1 MPIPNFF
8 DVTRKSKTAKSVPT
22 SPWMNNLYSTK
33 DEQFNVNIP
42 EIGTGPTGLPEVP
55 SDAYNLDTAV
65 PWRDK
70 QYELSIEKILGA
82 GGQQAAGLDRVI
94 EKRGQ
99 DAENVIRDALAASS
113 GPAMSQQDID
123 QTFAQDADR
132 VGQGFNDDIAS
143 VRNYLGGSGIT
154 GGGYAAG
161 LASQYQMARMGQI
174 TDARRSLQLE
184 AAKMNTAKKMADF
197 NNTLSLASIVNRDP
211 AMVGMD
217 WTQNILDLRMQQQ
230 GVEKQDRASREQ
242 AKAAKKAGN
251 MAAIGQGLG
260 IAGKLFGAI

>member
-1 MPIPNFF
+1 MPYTSTAYGPK
-8 DVTRKSKTAKSVPT
+8 KSKIDPAAPT
-22 SPWMNNLYSTK
+22 SDWMNNLYETK

-42 EIGTGPTGLPEVP
+42 TIGTSPGGMPVIPKDV
-55 SDAYNLDTAV
+55 YNLDTAV

-82 GGQQAAGLDRVI
+82 GSQQAGALDKVV
-94 EKRGQ
+94 EGRGQ
-99 DAENVIRDALAASS
+99 AAEDLVRGALAASS
-113 GPAMSQQDID
+113 GPAMTQKDQDLA
-123 QTFAQDADR
+123 FASEADR
-132 VGQGFNDDIAS
+132 VGQGFNDDISS

-211 AMVGMD
+211 SMLGMD

-230 GVEKQDRASREQ
+230 GVEKQDRAAREQ
-242 AKAAKKAGN
+242 AKAAKSAGQ
-251 MAAIGQGLG
+251 MAGIGS
-260 IAGKLFGAI
+260 IAGAVFGAL

>member
-1 MPIPNFF
+1 MPQ
-8 DVTRKSKTAKSVPT
+8 T

-33 DEQFNVNIP
+33 NEKFNVKIP
-42 EIGTGPTGLPEVP
+42 KLGTKTGGMPDVP
-55 SDAYNLDTAV
+55 SDVYNLDTDV

-82 GGQQAAGLDRVI
+82 GAQQAGAIDDVV
-94 EKRGQ
+94 ESRGRA
-99 DAENVIRDALAASS
+99 AEDVVRNALAASS

-123 QTFAQDADR
+123 LAFGAEADR
-132 VGQGFNDDIAS
+132 VGQGFNDDMAS
-143 VRNYLGGSGIT
+143 LRNYLGGSGVT

-161 LASQYQMARMGQI
+161 LASQAQLARMGQI
-174 TDARRSLQLE
+174 TDAKRSLQLE

-211 AMVGMD
+211 SMVGMD

-230 GVEKQDRASREQ
+230 GVEKQDRAAREQ
-242 AKAAKKAGN
+242 AKAAKKAGQLQGIGSIFS
-251 MAAIGQGLG
+251 AIG
-260 IAGKLFGAI
+260 GAVL